1 MCLLEIT
8 EIGVILIYLFIFG
21 QCQKNKKQTIGYVSN
36 QANMSHF
43 LGQRVHVQIR
53 LRRYLFLIFLSLQ
66 KQPFITTQSQVITV
80 HFVYHCTLFYAL
92 TCRSYGNYCN
102 LLKSIVER

>member
-1 MCLLEIT
+1 VPKIIKINRICDQPSKDVSLSGPTCTCTNTTASLLIPD
-8 EIGVILIYLFIFG
+8 IFVIA
-21 QCQKNKKQTIGYVSN
+21 KK
-36 QANMSHF
+36 
-43 LGQRVHVQIR
+43 
-53 LRRYLFLIFLSLQ
+53 
-66 KQPFITTQSQVITV
+66 PFITTQSQVITV